1 MDINPDI
8 KGFLTTRR
16 ARITPEEIGL
26 PPGRRRRVPGLRRE
40 EVAQLAGVSLE
51 YYTQIERGK
60 VSGVSTEV
68 LDAVA
73 AALRLSEAERA
84 HLFDLVRA
92 GAVQPARRR
101 AAPRP
106 GVALPEGVQEL
117 LDALVGAA
125 AVVITGHLDVV
136 AANALGRALYAPVF
150 DRAAPVFDRAAPVF
164 DRAAPVSDR
173 ATATATTTPNLAR
186 SVFLDP
192 SADAVFP
199 DWASAAD
206 DVVAL
211 LRVEAARR
219 PESAAIIALIGELAT
234 RSEPFRTRWAAHNVK
249 AHHHGVK
256 RFRHRAIGDV
266 SLTYNAFELPGAH
279 GLSLIGYTAPAGSP
293 AEQSLRLL
301 ASWVAT
307 EQRGI
312 VVE

>member
-1 MDINPDI
+1 MDIGQDI
-8 KGFLTTRR
+8 KGFLMTRR
-16 ARITPEEIGL
+16 ARITPEQVGL

-40 EVAQLAGVSLE
+40 EVAQLAGVSIE
-51 YYTQIERGK
+51 YYTQIERGH
-60 VSGVSTEV
+60 VAGVSEEV

-73 AALRLSEAERA
+73 AALRLSDAERT

-92 GAVQPARRR
+92 GAVKPGRRR
-101 AAPRP
+101 AARRT
-106 GVALPEGVQEL
+106 AAYLPDGVQEL

-125 AVVITGHLDVV
+125 AVVLNGHLDVV

-150 DRAAPVFDRAAPVF
+150 GRSAA
-164 DRAAPVSDR
+164 
-173 ATATATTTPNLAR
+173 TPNLAR

-192 SADAVFP
+192 SAAAVFP
-199 DWASAAD
+199 DWAAAAD

-211 LRVEAARR
+211 LRAEAARVPDS
-219 PESAAIIALIGELAT
+219 PEVIALVGELAT

-256 RFRHRAIGDV
+256 RFRHPAVGELT
-266 SLTYNAFELPGAH
+266 LTYNAFELPGAA
-279 GLSLIGYTAPAGSP
+279 GLSLIGYTAAPQSP
-293 AEQSLRLL
+293 AEEALKLL

-307 EQRGI
+307 EQQGA